1 MIPGSEGLRQELLRL
16 YHDSPLAGHFGVGR
30 TMELLRRKFFWK
42 NITADVKQY
51 VKECAACQG
60 NVAKRHPTY
69 GKLES

>member
-1 MIPGSEGLRQELLRL
+1 
-16 YHDSPLAGHFGVGR
+16 
-30 TMELLRRKFFWK
+30 MELLRRKFFWK